1 MSSTVGTPA
10 LTRAMSAE
18 IKKKKK
24 KEEKGVRFY
33 RGRTETP
40 KNHVHD

>member
-18 IKKKKK
+18 IKKKK